1 MQTMSQP
8 SSLTTPSSAWFVS
21 GAGDG
26 STTHAVR
33 WNDDVEL
40 HLDDERRTG
49 SSTSS
54 DSADWM
60 LKSDEERRRPAH
72 ENSTLPVDPRLRV
85 GDVLLM
91 DRVIETGRN

>member
-1 MQTMSQP
+1 MQTISHP

-26 STTHAVR
+26 STTHAAR
-33 WNDDVEL
+33 LNDDVEL

-54 DSADWM
+54 DSADCM
-60 LKSDEERRRPAH
+60 LKSDEERRRP
-72 ENSTLPVDPRLRV
+72 EYESSTLPVDPRLRV

-91 DRVIETGRN
+91 DRVIATGRS